1 MTIKKNNLYKSFKY
15 KKIKIT
21 LYIKLFI
28 YLINKIYN
36 KKKSLFYLMY
46 INIFLII

>member
-28 YLINKIYN
+28 
-36 KKKSLFYLMY
+36 
-46 INIFLII
+46 NI

>member
-21 LYIKLFI
+21 LYIKLSFLFI
-28 YLINKIYN
+28 CLKQYLTQGLIKI
-36 KKKSLFYLMY
+36 
-46 INIFLII
+46 

>member
-1 MTIKKNNLYKSFKY
+1 MITKKNNLYKSFKY

-28 YLINKIYN
+28 SN
-36 KKKSLFYLMY
+36 
-46 INIFLII
+46 

>member
-21 LYIKLFI
+21 LYIKFI
-28 YLINKIYN
+28 FIINNYSYK
-36 KKKSLFYLMY
+36 
-46 INIFLII
+46 NIMIKLNHNLN